1 MLTSLGFGTLFEF
14 ILVAFVVWAIFNEDK
29 FIRFEKRIAA
39 FFRRRKLK
47 VVKPSVSRAHS
58 EKVYQR

>member
-1 MLTSLGFGTLFEF
+1 MLSALGFSTLFEF
-14 ILVAFVVWAIFNEDK
+14 VLFAFVVWAIFHEDK

-47 VVKPSVSRAHS
+47 VVKTSASISRS
-58 EKVYQR
+58 EKVFQQ